1 MEQNI
6 FELAARNKFRY
17 HFKGEITTE
26 DLFDL
31 SETDLDAIYKSLKS
45 EQKKAEEDSLL
56 TTRKKEDTILAAKIE
71 IVKTIFEQKQN
82 EKSARKAKAD
92 QQVQRKKILQALAE
106 QQENALKSR
115 SPEELMAMLKD
126 LDIDED

>member
-26 DLFDL
+26 ALFDL

-56 TTRKKEDTILAAKIE
+56 TTRKKEDTILTAKIE

-82 EKSARKAKAD
+82 EKAARKAKAE
-92 QQVQRKKILQALAE
+92 QQIQRKKILQALAE

>member
-6 FELAARNKFRY
+6 FELAAKHKFRY

-31 SETDLDAIYKSLKS
+31 SEADLDTIYKSLKS
-45 EQKKAEEDSLL
+45 EQKKAEEDSLML
-56 TTRKKEDTILAAKIE
+56 TQKKEDIILAAKIK

-82 EKSARKAKAD
+82 EKAARKAKAEK
-92 QQVQRKKILQALAE
+92 QIQRKKILQALAE
-106 QQENALKSR
+106 QQEASLKSKNQ
-115 SPEELMAMLKD
+115 EELLAMLKD
-126 LDIDED
+126 LEDEEE

>member
-56 TTRKKEDTILAAKIE
+56 TTRKKEDTILSAKIE

-82 EKSARKAKAD
+82 EKAARKAKAD
-92 QQVQRKKILQALAE
+92 QKLQKQKILQALYE
-106 QQENALKSR
+106 QQENALKSK
-115 SPEELMAMLKD
+115 STEELMAMLKD
-126 LDIDED
+126 LDSDEE

>member
-45 EQKKAEEDSLL
+45 EQKKAEEDSLM
-56 TTRKKEDTILAAKIE
+56 TTRNKEDTILAAKIE
-71 IVKTIFEQKQN
+71 IVKTIFELKQN
-82 EKSARKAKAD
+82 EKAARKAKAE
-92 QQVQRKKILQALAE
+92 QQIQRKKILQALAE
-106 QQENALKSR
+106 QKENALKSK
-115 SPEELMAMLKD
+115 SPEELLAMLKD
-126 LDIDED
+126 LDPDEE

>member
-31 SETDLDAIYKSLKS
+31 SETDLDTIYKSLKS

-82 EKSARKAKAD
+82 EKAARKAKAD
-92 QQVQRKKILQALAE
+92 QQLQRKKILQALAE

>member
-31 SETDLDAIYKSLKS
+31 SETDLDTIYKSLKS
-45 EQKKAEEDSLL
+45 EQKKAEEDSLMI
-56 TTRKKEDTILAAKIE
+56 TRKKEDAILAAKIE

-82 EKSARKAKAD
+82 EKAARKAKAD
-92 QQVQRKKILQALAE
+92 QQIQRKKILQALAE

-126 LDIDED
+126 LDLDEE

>member
-56 TTRKKEDTILAAKIE
+56 TTRKKEDTILSAKIE
-71 IVKTIFEQKQN
+71 IVKTIFELKQN
-82 EKSARKAKAD
+82 EKAARKAKAN
-92 QQVQRKKILQALAE
+92 QNLQKQKILQALYE
-106 QQENALKSR
+106 QQENALKSK
-115 SPEELMAMLKD
+115 STEELMAMLKD
-126 LDIDED
+126 LDSDEE

>member
-45 EQKKAEEDSLL
+45 EQKKAEEDSLMI
-56 TTRKKEDTILAAKIE
+56 TRKKEDTILAAKIE

-82 EKSARKAKAD
+82 EKAARKAKAD
-92 QQVQRKKILQALAE
+92 QKLQKQKILQALYE
-106 QQENALKSR
+106 QQENALKSK

-126 LDIDED
+126 LDLDEE